1 MDSLRLS
8 QIDEASLSSLSLRS
22 LDSDP
27 LSTSQHVRSYHP
39 PDEAKTRQNS
49 TASVPAPWPA
59 NESKSPDLHPRRSSG
74 FRRRASTL
82 TSWLKRAVSDEGL
95 QEPASRRLTRQFTQQ
110 TSPGT
115 SPFYVD
121 GLIPSSAND
130 ANEEV
135 ISAVLNSDDSD
146 TESDHDDVGQTESL
160 SRAPTI
166 TKLNSIRR
174 QVTNEVKDK
183 LTKIGF
189 FDPKF
194 NKIKTVLHFIKGY
207 AFITGVIMAIYSL
220 YWGTM
225 YHRNSRL
232 KSFHFWV
239 VVDENDL
246 LSHYVVEATKMMPLI
261 GTWLPKPYQT
271 ISNDTD
277 QLHSILA
284 HKVYRQQ
291 IWGAVLVQPGAGSR
305 YLEALQKGT
314 SFNTSDVVEVI
325 YETGRDYVA
334 ESSYFTRGFAQLQT
348 FFTELQP
355 NMTARLVEE
364 LSDEQKLNSLQQLL
378 TPIIFKTTDLTP
390 SHLLVPIVAGP
401 QQFGLVYL
409 HLLSLLQFAFFQP
422 YHNKIASQ
430 LKDGSYLAFRLISS
444 QITYLV
450 LGLGYTLVQVFFQ
463 IDIYSGYPQKVGFLI
478 FWLVSY
484 LVLSSLGGVNENIS
498 IFLQAAKPNLIP
510 MWMFFWMV
518 SNIAPTYYP
527 LNLSPKFYRYGY
539 MMPIK
544 NGYDLYKTLLFN
556 TYKDA
561 NMPRNV
567 CVLIGWV
574 VVTNCLLPFTM
585 RFYTRVKEQESKK
598 KVRLLKKIKR
608 LRKKKLHVSKQNE
621 EYDS

>member
-277 QLHSILA
+277 H
-284 HKVYRQQ
+284 
-291 IWGAVLVQPGAGSR
+291 
-305 YLEALQKGT
+305 
-314 SFNTSDVVEVI
+314 
-325 YETGRDYVA
+325 VA
-334 ESSYFTRGFAQLQT
+334 EGH
-348 FFTELQP
+348 ELQHVGRRGGDLRDGP
-355 NMTARLVEE
+355 RLCGRVVLLYAGLCAAANIFHRITAQHDR
-364 LSDEQKLNSLQQLL
+364 
-378 TPIIFKTTDLTP
+378 
-390 SHLLVPIVAGP
+390 
-401 QQFGLVYL
+401 
-409 HLLSLLQFAFFQP
+409 
-422 YHNKIASQ
+422 
-430 LKDGSYLAFRLISS
+430 SS
-444 QITYLV
+444 RGRV
-450 LGLGYTLVQVFFQ
+450 
-463 IDIYSGYPQKVGFLI
+463 VGRA
-478 FWLVSY
+478 
-484 LVLSSLGGVNENIS
+484 E
-498 IFLQAAKPNLIP
+498 
-510 MWMFFWMV
+510 
-518 SNIAPTYYP
+518 T
-527 LNLSPKFYRYGY
+527 
-539 MMPIK
+539 
-544 NGYDLYKTLLFN
+544 
-556 TYKDA
+556 
-561 NMPRNV
+561 
-567 CVLIGWV
+567 
-574 VVTNCLLPFTM
+574 
-585 RFYTRVKEQESKK
+585 E
-598 KVRLLKKIKR
+598 
-608 LRKKKLHVSKQNE
+608 
-621 EYDS
+621 